1 MKPIVDAYYVSM
13 RDIKRGDGVSLKT
26 YLGHPAL
33 ELVLTCCSVI
43 SSLFISRMVDLYNMY
58 ADAEAALLLQFKI
71 SRTSN
76 PNGNLI
82 TWNDPK
88 LMCSN
93 WEILTCSESGNV
105 QVL

>member
-1 MKPIVDAYYVSM
+1 
-13 RDIKRGDGVSLKT
+13 
-26 YLGHPAL
+26 
-33 ELVLTCCSVI
+33 
-43 SSLFISRMVDLYNMY
+43 MVDLYNMY

-105 QVL
+105 QVLWVALLIFVRYIGGMGEESKCIIHLLLQTRDDA